1 LGFQAPIKALAGPDD
16 PNFHAGR
23 ARTGPIPKHQA
34 RIPVTIIEQG
44 SGPAPQAAVDLIKE
58 TTTQTFVK
66 DVIEESKRQPV
77 LIDFWAPWC
86 GPCRQLTPIIEKA
99 VRAAGGKV
107 KLVKMNIDEHP
118 AIPGQMGI
126 QSIPAV
132 IAFVNGQP
140 ADGFMGAVPE
150 SQVTAFIDKL
160 TAGMP
165 GAGEPNIAEIL
176 AEAEAMLAE
185 GDPATAAQIYAEV
198 LAADATNIA
207 ALAGLA
213 KCYVATGAIEQA
225 KQTLAMVPE
234 SKRAEAAVKA
244 VQASI
249 DLAEQA
255 KTLGPV
261 TELEQ
266 KVAVNP
272 LDHQARFDLATALNA
287 GGNRTDATNQLL
299 EIVKRDRKWNEDGAR
314 KQLVQFFEAWGPTD
328 ESTIEGRKR
337 LSTILFS

>member
-1 LGFQAPIKALAGPDD
+1 
-16 PNFHAGR
+16 
-23 ARTGPIPKHQA
+23 
-34 RIPVTIIEQG
+34 VTIVEQG
-44 SGPAPQAAVDLIKE
+44 SGPAPRAASDLIKE

-66 DVIEESKRQPV
+66 DVIEESKLQPV
-77 LIDFWAPWC
+77 LIDFWAEWC

-99 VRAAGGKV
+99 VRAAGGRV
-107 KLVKMNIDEHP
+107 KLVKMNIDHHP
-118 AIPGQMGI
+118 AIPQQMGI

-165 GAGEPNIAEIL
+165 AAGEPNIAEIL
-176 AEAEAMLAE
+176 QEAEAVLIE
-185 GDPATAAQIYAEV
+185 GDPAAAAQIYAEV
-198 LAADATNIA
+198 LAVEATNIA

-213 KCYVATGAIEQA
+213 KCYVETGATEQA
-225 KQTLAMVPE
+225 KQTLALVPE
-234 SKRAEAAVKA
+234 SKRNDAAVKA
-244 VQASI
+244 VQAAL

-255 KTLGPV
+255 QAVGPV

-266 KVAVNP
+266 KVAANP

-287 GGNRTDATNQLL
+287 NGKRAEATQQLL

-314 KQLVQFFEAWGPTD
+314 KQLVQFFEAWGAAD
-328 ESTIEGRKR
+328 EATVEGRKR
-337 LSTILFS
+337 LSTVLFS

>member
-1 LGFQAPIKALAGPDD
+1 
-16 PNFHAGR
+16 
-23 ARTGPIPKHQA
+23 
-34 RIPVTIIEQG
+34 VTIVEQG
-44 SGPAPQAAVDLIKE
+44 SGPAPQAAPDLIKD

-86 GPCRQLTPIIEKA
+86 GPCRQLTPALEKA
-99 VRAAGGKV
+99 VRAAKGKV

-150 SQVTAFIDKL
+150 SQISAFIDKL
-160 TAGMP
+160 TKGVPA
-165 GAGEPNIAEIL
+165 AGEPNIAEIL
-176 AEAEAMLAE
+176 KEAEAVLAE
-185 GDPATAAQIYAEV
+185 GDAATAAQIYAEA
-198 LAADATNIA
+198 LAVDATNIA

-213 KCYVATGAIEQA
+213 KCYLTTGAIEQA
-225 KQTLAMVPE
+225 RQTLAMVPE
-234 SKRAEAAVKA
+234 SKRNDAGVKA

-255 KTLGPV
+255 SSLGPV
-261 TELEQ
+261 TELER
-266 KVAVNP
+266 KVAANP

-287 GGNRTDATNQLL
+287 MGKRAEATEQLL
-299 EIVKRDRKWNEDGAR
+299 QIVKRDRKWNDEGAR
-314 KQLVQFFEAWGPTD
+314 KQLVQFFEAWGGAD
-328 ESTIEGRKR
+328 EATVDGRKR

>member
-1 LGFQAPIKALAGPDD
+1 
-16 PNFHAGR
+16 
-23 ARTGPIPKHQA
+23 
-34 RIPVTIIEQG
+34 VTILEQG
-44 SGPAPQAAVDLIKE
+44 NGAAPQAAPDLIKE
-58 TTTQTFVK
+58 TTTQSFVK

-86 GPCRQLTPIIEKA
+86 GPCRQLTPILEKV
-99 VRAAGGKV
+99 VRAANGKV

-150 SQVTAFIDKL
+150 SQVTAFVSKL

-165 GAGEPNIAEIL
+165 GEPNIADIL
-176 AEAEAMLAE
+176 KEAETLLAE
-185 GDPATAAQIYAEV
+185 GDAAAAASVYAEV
-198 LAADATNIA
+198 LSVEATNIA

-213 KCYVATGAIEQA
+213 KCYVTTGAIDQA
-225 KQTLAMVPE
+225 KQTLALVPE
-234 SKRAEAAVKA
+234 SKRGDAAVKA
-244 VQASI
+244 VQAAI

-255 KTLGPV
+255 SSLGPV

-266 KVAVNP
+266 KVAANP

-287 GGNRTDATNQLL
+287 AGKRAEATQQLL

-314 KQLVQFFEAWGPTD
+314 KQLVQFFDAWGVTD
-328 ESTIEGRKR
+328 EATVEGRKR

>member
-1 LGFQAPIKALAGPDD
+1 M
-16 PNFHAGR
+16 
-23 ARTGPIPKHQA
+23 
-34 RIPVTIIEQG
+34 TIVEQG
-44 SGPAPQAAVDLIKE
+44 GGSAPQAAPDLIKE

-99 VRAAGGKV
+99 VRAAKGKV

-126 QSIPAV
+126 QTIPAV

-165 GAGEPNIAEIL
+165 AAGEPDIAEIL
-176 AEAEAMLAE
+176 QEAEAVLAE
-185 GDPATAAQIYAEV
+185 GDPTTAASIYAEV

-207 ALAGLA
+207 ALAGLT
-213 KCYVATGAIEQA
+213 KCYMTTGALEQA

-234 SKRAEAAVKA
+234 SKRGEAAVKA
-244 VQASI
+244 VQVSI

-255 KTLGPV
+255 KALGPV

-266 KVAVNP
+266 KVAANP

-287 GGNRTDATNQLL
+287 SGNRAEATNQLL

-328 ESTIEGRKR
+328 EATVEGRKR

>member
-1 LGFQAPIKALAGPDD
+1 
-16 PNFHAGR
+16 
-23 ARTGPIPKHQA
+23 
-34 RIPVTIIEQG
+34 VTIIEQG
-44 SGPAPQAAVDLIKE
+44 SGPAPQAPPDLIKE

-99 VRAAGGKV
+99 VRAAKGKV

-150 SQVTAFIDKL
+150 SQITAFIDKL

-165 GAGEPNIAEIL
+165 GMPGEPNVAEIL
-176 AEAEAMLAE
+176 KEAEAVLAE

-213 KCYVATGAIEQA
+213 KSYVATGAIEQA
-225 KQTLAMVPE
+225 KQTMAMVPE
-234 SKRAEAAVKA
+234 SKRSDPAVKA
-244 VQASI
+244 VQAAI

-255 KTLGPV
+255 KSLGPV

-266 KVAVNP
+266 KVAANP

-287 GGNRTDATNQLL
+287 SGNRAEATNQLL

-314 KQLVQFFEAWGPTD
+314 KQLVQFFDAWGPAD
-328 ESTIEGRKR
+328 DSTVEGRKR

>member
-1 LGFQAPIKALAGPDD
+1 
-16 PNFHAGR
+16 
-23 ARTGPIPKHQA
+23 
-34 RIPVTIIEQG
+34 VTIIEQG
-44 SGPAPQAAVDLIKE
+44 SGPAPQAASDLIKE

-107 KLVKMNIDEHP
+107 KLVKMNIDDHP

-150 SQVTAFIDKL
+150 SQVTAFINKL

-165 GAGEPNIAEIL
+165 NPGEPNIAEIL
-176 AEAEAMLAE
+176 AEAEAVLAE
-185 GDPATAAQIYAEV
+185 GDAATAASVYAEV

-213 KCYVATGAIEQA
+213 KCYVTSGALEQA

-234 SKRAEAAVKA
+234 SKRNDAAVKT

-255 KTLGPV
+255 QALGPV

-266 KVAVNP
+266 KVAANP

-287 GGNRTDATNQLL
+287 SGNRAEATNQLL

-328 ESTIEGRKR
+328 EATIEGRKR

>member
-1 LGFQAPIKALAGPDD
+1 
-16 PNFHAGR
+16 
-23 ARTGPIPKHQA
+23 
-34 RIPVTIIEQG
+34 VTIIEQG
-44 SGPAPQAAVDLIKE
+44 SGAAPQAPSDLIKD
-58 TTTQTFVK
+58 TTTQSFVK
-66 DVIEESKRQPV
+66 DVIEESKNQPV

-86 GPCRQLTPIIEKA
+86 GPCRTLTPLIEKA

-150 SQVTAFIDKL
+150 SQLTAFIDKL
-160 TAGMP
+160 TKGLP
-165 GAGEPNIAEIL
+165 GAAPGAPEL
-176 AEAEAMLAE
+176 LQEAEAVLAE
-185 GDPATAAQIYAEV
+185 GDVAGAAAIYEEV
-198 LAADATNIA
+198 LAIDAANVP

-213 KCYVATGAIEQA
+213 RCYVETGAIDQA
-225 KQTLAMVPE
+225 KEMLAQIPAA
-234 SKRAEAAVKA
+234 KQQDAAVTA

-255 KTLGPV
+255 SSLGPV
-261 TELEQ
+261 AELEQ
-266 KVAVNP
+266 KVAAYP
-272 LDHQARFDLATALNA
+272 LDHQARFDLAIALNA
-287 GGNRTDATNQLL
+287 AGQRGDATGHLL
-299 EIVKRDRKWNEDGAR
+299 EIVRRDRKWNDDGAR

-328 ESTIEGRKR
+328 DATVDGRKR

>member
-1 LGFQAPIKALAGPDD
+1 
-16 PNFHAGR
+16 
-23 ARTGPIPKHQA
+23 
-34 RIPVTIIEQG
+34 VTIVEQG
-44 SGPAPQAAVDLIKE
+44 GGPAPQAAPDLIKE

-86 GPCRQLTPIIEKA
+86 GPCRQLTPVLEKA
-99 VRAAGGKV
+99 VRAAKGKV

-132 IAFVNGQP
+132 IAFVGGQP

-150 SQVTAFIDKL
+150 SQVNAFIEKL
-160 TAGMP
+160 TKGMTAP
-165 GAGEPNIAEIL
+165 GEPNIAEIL
-176 AEAEAMLAE
+176 QEAEAVLAE
-185 GDPATAAQIYAEV
+185 GDPAAAAQIYAEV
-198 LAADATNIA
+198 LAHDATNIA

-213 KCYVATGAIEQA
+213 KCYVTSGAIEQA

-234 SKRAEAAVKA
+234 SKRNDAAVKA

-255 KTLGPV
+255 QAVGPV

-266 KVAVNP
+266 KVAANP

-287 GGNRTDATNQLL
+287 LGKRAEATNQLL
-299 EIVKRDRKWNEDGAR
+299 EIVRRDRKWNDDGAR
-314 KQLVQFFEAWGPTD
+314 KQLVQFFEAWGGAD
-328 ESTIEGRKR
+328 EATVDGRKR

>member
-1 LGFQAPIKALAGPDD
+1 M
-16 PNFHAGR
+16 
-23 ARTGPIPKHQA
+23 
-34 RIPVTIIEQG
+34 TIVEQG
-44 SGPAPQAAVDLIKE
+44 GGPAPQAAPDLIKE
-58 TTTQTFVK
+58 TTTQAFVK

-77 LIDFWAPWC
+77 LIDFWAEWC
-86 GPCRQLTPIIEKA
+86 GPCRQLTPVLEKA
-99 VRAAGGKV
+99 VRAAKGKV
-107 KLVKMNIDEHP
+107 KLVKMNIDHHP

-150 SQVTAFIDKL
+150 SQVNAFIDKL
-160 TAGMP
+160 TKGMTAP
-165 GAGEPNIAEIL
+165 GEPNIAEIL
-176 AEAEAMLAE
+176 QEAEAVLAE
-185 GDPATAAQIYAEV
+185 GDPAAAAQIYAEI
-198 LAADATNIA
+198 LGFDAANIA

-213 KCYVATGAIEQA
+213 KCYVTTGAIEQA

-234 SKRAEAAVKA
+234 SKRNDAAVKA

-255 KTLGPV
+255 QSVGPV

-266 KVAVNP
+266 KVAANP

-287 GGNRTDATNQLL
+287 LGKRSEATNQLL
-299 EIVKRDRKWNEDGAR
+299 EIVKRDRKWNDDGAR
-314 KQLVQFFEAWGPTD
+314 KQLVQFFEAWGGAD
-328 ESTIEGRKR
+328 EATVEGRKR